1 MVLEKYG
8 TTMDMT
14 SLPHPALLTSLTM
27 LTGSK
32 KILMK
37 KVSPGTSLLI
47 TLLTMLLEIVPLI
60 PPYGGRSAL
69 LKSISLRLTT
79 KSTSE
84 TMSSFTD
91 SESMRAL
98 NLLYTSR

>member
-1 MVLEKYG
+1 
-8 TTMDMT
+8 
-14 SLPHPALLTSLTM
+14 M

-37 KVSPGTSLLI
+37 KVSPGTSLLT
-47 TLLTMLLEIVPLI
+47 TLITMLLVIVPPI

-69 LKSISLRLTT
+69 LKSISLSMKTN
-79 KSTSE
+79 STSE

-98 NLLYTSR
+98 NLLTYSR

>member
-1 MVLEKYG
+1 MLEKYG

-14 SLPHPALLTSLTM
+14 SLPQPAMLTSLTM
-27 LTGSK
+27 LTSSQQIPK
-32 KILMK
+32 L

-47 TLLTMLLEIVPLI
+47 TLLTMLLVIVPPI